1 MEFHKLRIIPLVILL
16 VSVFLICS
24 SSAQPQLE
32 FQLAPSLELA
42 QIVYVSDFDFY
53 RQGATQFLFQLTL
66 DNTSRPQAIGY
77 LRFEIFRD
85 DDPIAE
91 TRSND
96 FILMAD
102 ERFTVSNIELNAGFF
117 TPMGNQPIR
126 FDETNTTNPS
136 SEFEDEVL
144 TSGKLPRGTYRFI
157 VSFHFNNDQDQLS
170 APPVAIY
177 VNNPSFIRPITPGT
191 IAGDPYLE
199 VLYTQFPT
207 FQFET
212 DLDLNNPF
220 FFDQPPFHV
229 QIFKQLDQHASVDEV
244 LTTQPHY
251 DAWISDVVFPYP
263 AYAAQP
269 LDPGVYFWRIQL
281 EFLTTSGQEVIESPV
296 YAFRVEDPST
306 LGQIN
311 DEGMKSE
318 VMQILE
324 NLLGNEGRQYIEQL
338 GDYDL
343 IDIRVNGESITLKRL
358 YEIIE
363 NYQGEERHINDIFLN
378 STQ

>member
-1 MEFHKLRIIPLVILL
+1 MEFHKLRMMTLVILL

-24 SSAQPQLE
+24 SSAQPQIE

-53 RQGATQFLFQLTL
+53 RQGATKFLFQLTIT
-66 DNTSRPQAIGY
+66 NNQNPVTGY

-91 TRSND
+91 TRSNV
-96 FILMAD
+96 FSLLAN
-102 ERFTVSNIELNAGFF
+102 EFFTVTNIELNAGYR
-117 TPMGNQPIR
+117 TPIGNQPIR

-144 TSGKLPRGTYRFI
+144 TSGKLPRGTYRFV

-170 APPVAIY
+170 APPVSIY
-177 VNNPSFIRPITPGT
+177 VNNPSYIRPITPGT

-199 VLYTQFPT
+199 ILYTQFPT

-251 DAWISDVVFPYP
+251 DAYISDVVFPYP
-263 AYAAQP
+263 PAAAQP

-281 EFLTTSGQEVIESPV
+281 EFLTTNGQEVIESPV

-306 LGQIN
+306 LGEIN

-318 VMQILE
+318 VMRILE
-324 NLLGNEGRQYIEQL
+324 DLLGNQGKQISEQL
-338 GDYDL
+338 NDYDL
-343 IDIRVNGESITLKRL
+343 TDIRVNGESITTKRL
-358 YEIIE
+358 YEIIDS
-363 NYQGEERHINDIFLN
+363 YQGEERVINDIILKG
-378 STQ
+378 TQ